1 MKSMVNKGKSNEKK
15 CEKGKVETSLKKKF
29 KIITNNILYHMI
41 QLIHVMLV
49 CFFLKSNN
57 NFTLNTG
64 SGESCKS
71 LY

>member
-49 CFFLKSNN
+49 CFF
-57 NFTLNTG
+57 
-64 SGESCKS
+64 
-71 LY
+71 